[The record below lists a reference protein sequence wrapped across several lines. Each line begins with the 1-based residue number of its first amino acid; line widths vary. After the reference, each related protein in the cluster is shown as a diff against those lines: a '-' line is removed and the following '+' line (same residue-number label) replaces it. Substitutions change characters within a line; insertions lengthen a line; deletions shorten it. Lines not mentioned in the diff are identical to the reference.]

1 MVFIDTDLAISFLSN
16 RKNSITKKAKIV
28 MQHLFNQ
35 NLEINL
41 TIFNYAE
48 LIRGAYISSKVA
60 QNLRI
65 VEEFIKRFK
74 IVPFTNDAAGIYAKI
89 YADLKKR
96 GESIG
101 DFDELISSI
110 IISHEDVLYT
120 RNIAH
125 FRRVNLLKIKNW
137 AEI

>member
-1 MVFIDTDLAISFLSN
+1 MVFIDTDLAISFLSS
-16 RKNSITKKAKIV
+16 KKDSISKKAKIV
-28 MQHLFNQ
+28 MQDLFNESA
-35 NLEINL
+35 EIYF

-65 VEEFIKRFK
+65 VEEFVKRFR
-74 IVPFTNDAAGIYAKI
+74 IVPFTNDAAVIYAKI
-89 YADLKKR
+89 YADLKKK

-110 IISHEDVLYT
+110 VITNEDILYT
-120 RNIAH
+120 RNLNH
-125 FRRVNLLKIKNW
+125 FKRVNLLKIKNW

>member
-16 RKNSITKKAKIV
+16 KKTPITKKARIV
-28 MQHLFNQ
+28 MQHLFDENI
-35 NLEINL
+35 EINF

-65 VEEFIKRFK
+65 VEEFVKRFK
-74 IVPFTNDAAGIYAKI
+74 IVPFTNDAAIIYAKI

-110 IISHEDVLYT
+110 VITNEDILFT
-120 RNIAH
+120 RNIDH
-125 FRRVNLLKIKNW
+125 FKRINLLEYKNW
-137 AEI
+137 TKT

>member
-16 RKNSITKKAKIV
+16 TQNSISKKAKVI

-35 NLEINL
+35 NIEINF

-65 VEEFIKRFK
+65 VEEFVKRFK
-74 IVPFTNDAAGIYAKI
+74 IVPFTNDAAIIYAKI

-110 IISHEDVLYT
+110 IITHEDILYT
-120 RNIAH
+120 RNIDH

-137 AEI
+137 SEL